1 MRRTIAVLAA
11 LGLMLVLG
19 APQALAADGPK
30 DQGPKNKDN
39 DTHVQLLAFNDFHGH
54 LEPSTPGSIQTG
66 CCVANSTNTAWTP
79 MTVPAGGVEYFA
91 SYIKGLREL
100 NSNTVTVGAGD
111 LIGASPLI
119 SGLFHDEPTIHAM
132 NAIGVDVSGVG
143 NHEFDE
149 GIGELLRMQNGGCAG
164 ADTCQLEPFPGAFFQ
179 YLAAN
184 VFYEG
189 TDQTILPPYE
199 IRKIDNAK
207 IAFIGLT
214 LEGTPTIVTPS
225 GVAGLE
231 FRPEVPTVNAL
242 VQKLRNEEGVRAFVV
257 LLHQGGF
264 QNPPAPGPITSPPN
278 PNAYVDVDRCVG
290 FAGPEITAIAK
301 GLDPQV
307 DVIVSAHTHA
317 PYICPNFA
325 DTGKLLT
332 SASSFGR
339 VITDIDL
346 VIDHQTKDIKSVT
359 ADNVIVRQDDPK
371 FPKDP
376 ELTAI
381 VDRYR
386 TASAPIANRIVGA
399 ITADITRTQAGGNA
413 PTGESA
419 LGDVIAD
426 AQLKAT
432 QPVDFG
438 GSVIAFMNPGGIR
451 NELLFNRSPGGEPA
465 GQVTYG
471 ELFDVQPFGNSL
483 VVKTCTGAQID
494 ALLEQ
499 QIFPQIAT
507 STSRILQVSNGFTY
521 SWSAGAAQGNRIDPA
536 SIKLNNVTLGAN
548 TPYRVTMNSFL
559 ASGGDGFTVFN
570 QCTDALGGEIDL
582 DALARYFT
590 EFSDG
595 IPPFEPVPPGPQ
607 NRITRLP

>member
-1 MRRTIAVLAA
+1 MRRLAA
-11 LGLMLVLG
+11 FTVLL
-19 APQALAADGPK
+19 AAALAVAASNALAAEGP
-30 DQGPKNKDN
+30 KDN
-39 DTHVQLLAFNDFHGH
+39 DTYVQLLAFNDFHGH
-54 LEPSTPGSIQTG
+54 LEPTTPGTIQTG
-66 CCVANSTNTAWTP
+66 CCVPNSTNTAWTP

-91 SYIKGLREL
+91 THLKGLRTAHT
-100 NSNTVTVGAGD
+100 NTITVGAGD

-119 SGLFHDEPTIHAM
+119 SGLFHDEPTIHAL
-132 NAIGVDVSGVG
+132 NALGVDVSGVG

-149 GIGELLRMQNGGCAG
+149 GISELLRMQYGGCAG

-184 VFYEG
+184 VFYAG
-189 TDQTILPPYE
+189 TDETILPPYE

-214 LEGTPTIVTPS
+214 LEGTPTIVTPA

-231 FRPEVPTVNAL
+231 FRPEIQTTNAL
-242 VQKLRNEEGVRAFVV
+242 VQKLRNENGVRAFVV

-264 QNPPAPGPITSPPN
+264 QNPPAPGPFTAPPN
-278 PNAYVDVDRCVG
+278 PDGYTDVNRCVNFSG
-290 FAGPEITAIAK
+290 TEISAIAA

-307 DVIVSAHTHA
+307 DVIVSGHTHA

-325 DTGKLLT
+325 GTGKLLT

-346 VIDHQTKDIKSVT
+346 VIDHQTKDVKSAT
-359 ADNVIVRQDDPK
+359 AVNVIVTQNVA
-371 FPKDP
+371 KDP
-376 ELTAI
+376 IETAI

-386 TASAPIANRIVGA
+386 AASAPIANQIVGA
-399 ITADITRTQAGGNA
+399 VTADITRSATTA
-413 PTGESA
+413 GESA

-432 QPVDFG
+432 ALSDFG
-438 GSVIAFMNPGGIR
+438 SSVIAFMNPGGIR
-451 NELLFNRSPGGEPA
+451 SDLLFATSPGGEAP

-471 ELFDVQPFGNSL
+471 ELFTVQPFGNSL
-483 VVKTCTGAQID
+483 VVKTCTGAQIK

-499 QIFPQIAT
+499 QIFPT
-507 STSRILQVSNGFTY
+507 TRILQVSNGFTY
-521 SWSAGAAQGNRIDPA
+521 SFNASAPA
-536 SIKLNNVTLGAN
+536 GSRVDASSIKLDGVTLAPG
-548 TPYRVTMNSFL
+548 TGYRVTMNSFL

-582 DALARYFT
+582 DALVRYFQQ
-590 EFSDG
+590 FG
-595 IPPFEPVPPGPQ
+595 GPVPPGPR
-607 NRITRLP
+607 NRITRTG

>member
-19 APQALAADGPK
+19 APQALAANGPK
-30 DQGPKNKDN
+30 DKPPKKDN
-39 DTHVQLLAFNDFHGH
+39 DTYVQLLAINDFHGH
-54 LEPSTPGSIQTG
+54 LDIDTPGTIQTG
-66 CCVANSTNTAWTP
+66 CCVANSANNAWTP
-79 MTVPAGGVEYFA
+79 MTVPAGGVEYLA
-91 SYIKGLREL
+91 THIKQLREQ
-100 NSNTVTVGAGD
+100 NSNTIAVGAGD

-119 SGLFHDEPTIHAM
+119 SGLFHDEPAILAM
-132 NAIGVDVSGVG
+132 NALQLDVSGVG

-149 GIGELLRMQNGGCAG
+149 GINELLRMQNGGCAG
-164 ADTCQLEPFPGAFFQ
+164 ADTCQLEPFPGAAFQ

-184 VFYEG
+184 VFYQG
-189 TDQTILPPYE
+189 TDTTILPPYE
-199 IRKIDNAK
+199 IEKIDNAK

-231 FRPEVPTVNAL
+231 FRPEVQTINAL
-242 VQKLRNEEGVRAFVV
+242 VHKLRNEQGVRAFVV
-257 LLHQGGF
+257 LIHQGGF
-264 QNPPAPGPITSPPN
+264 QNPPSPGPFPDPPN
-278 PNAYVDVDRCVG
+278 PNGYTDVNRCVS
-290 FAGPEITAIAK
+290 FSGPEITAIAK

-307 DVIVSAHTHA
+307 DIIVSAHTHA

-325 DTGKLLT
+325 GTGKYLT

-346 VIDHQTKDIKSVT
+346 VIDHQSKDVKSVT
-359 ADNVIVRQDDPK
+359 AKNVIVTRDVDRDPDEK
-371 FPKDP
+371 
-376 ELTAI
+376 AI

-386 TASAPIANRIVGA
+386 EASAPIANQIVGSV
-399 ITADITRTQAGGNA
+399 TADITRAATPA
-413 PTGESA
+413 GESA

-432 QPVDFG
+432 AATDFG
-438 GSVIAFMNPGGIR
+438 SSVIAFMNPGGIR
-451 NELLFNRSPGGEPA
+451 QEIFYANSPGGEAA

-471 ELFDVQPFGNSL
+471 ELFTVQPFGNSL

-499 QIFPQIAT
+499 QIFPTGT
-507 STSRILQVSNGFTY
+507 SSRILQVSNGFTY
-521 SWSAGAAQGNRIDPA
+521 SWSASAPQGSRIDPS
-536 SIKLNNVTLGAN
+536 SIKLNGVTLDPATG
-548 TPYRVTMNSFL
+548 YRVTMNSFL
-559 ASGGDGFTVFN
+559 ATGGDGFTVFN
-570 QCTDALGGEIDL
+570 QCTNALGGEIDL
-582 DALARYFT
+582 DALVRF
-590 EFSDG
+590 FMQFGDG
-595 IPPFEPVPPGPQ
+595 NPPPEPVPPGPQ

>member
-11 LGLMLVLG
+11 LGLMLVLA
-19 APQALAADGPK
+19 APQALAASGPK
-30 DQGPKNKDN
+30 DKEPKSN

-54 LEPSTPGSIQTG
+54 LEPNTPGTIQTG
-66 CCVANSTNTAWTP
+66 CCIPNSTNTAWTP
-79 MTVPAGGVEYFA
+79 MTVPAGGVEYF
-91 SYIKGLREL
+91 STYIKSLRET
-100 NSNTVTVGAGD
+100 NSNTITVGAGD

-149 GIGELLRMQNGGCAG
+149 GIQELLRMQNGGCAG
-164 ADTCQLEPFPGAFFQ
+164 ADTCQLEPFPGASFQ

-189 TDQTILPPYE
+189 TDTTVLPPYE
-199 IRKIDNAK
+199 IKKIDNAK
-207 IAFIGLT
+207 VAFIGLT
-214 LEGTPTIVTPS
+214 LEATPTIVTPA

-242 VQKLRNEEGVRAFVV
+242 VQKLRNENGVRAFVV

-264 QNPPAPGPITSPPN
+264 QTPPAPGPFSGAPN
-278 PNAYVDVDRCVG
+278 PNAYTDVDRCVG
-290 FAGPEITAIAK
+290 FAGPEVTAIAQ

-317 PYICPNFA
+317 PYICPDFA
-325 DTGKLLT
+325 GTGKLVT
-332 SASSFGR
+332 SAASFGR

-346 VIDHQTKDIKSVT
+346 VIDHQTKDVKSAT
-359 ADNVIVRQDDPK
+359 ADNVIVRQDDTK
-371 FPKDP
+371 YPKDP
-376 ELTAI
+376 ALTAI

-386 TASAPIANRIVGA
+386 AASAPIANQIVGSV
-399 ITADITRTQAGGNA
+399 TADMTRTSAGGDTPN
-413 PTGESA
+413 GESA

-432 QPVDFG
+432 ADDEFG
-438 GSVIAFMNPGGIR
+438 ASKIAFMNPGGIR
-451 NELLFNRSPGGEPA
+451 SDLLFATSPGGEAP

-471 ELFDVQPFGNSL
+471 ELFTVQPFGNSL

-499 QIFPQIAT
+499 QIFPQTAT

-521 SWSAGAAQGNRIDPA
+521 AWSASAAQGSRIDPS
-536 SIKLNNVTLGAN
+536 SIKLNNVVLGAS
-548 TPYRVTMNSFL
+548 TGYRVTMNSFL

-570 QCTDALGGEIDL
+570 QCSDALGGEIDL
-582 DALARYFT
+582 DALVRYFMQ
-590 EFSDG
+590 FGDG
-595 IPPFEPVPPGPQ
+595 NPPPESVPPGPQ
-607 NRITRLP
+607 NRITRVP

>member
-1 MRRTIAVLAA
+1 MRRTLAVLAA

-19 APQALAADGPK
+19 TSQALAADGPN
-30 DQGPKNKDN
+30 DNGPKKKDN
-39 DTHVQLLAFNDFHGH
+39 DTQVQLLAFNDFHGH
-54 LEPSTPGSIQTG
+54 LDTDSPGTIQTG
-66 CCVANSTNTAWTP
+66 CCVANSANTAWTP
-79 MTVPAGGVEYFA
+79 MTVPAGGAEFFA
-91 SYIKGLREL
+91 THIREL
-100 NSNTVTVGAGD
+100 RTENTNTITVGAGD

-119 SGLFHDEPTIHAM
+119 SGLFHDEPTIDVM

-164 ADTCQLEPFPGAFFQ
+164 PDTCKLEPFPGAFFQ

-184 VFYEG
+184 VFYQG

-199 IRKIDNAK
+199 VRKIDNAK

-214 LEGTPTIVTPS
+214 LEGTPTIVTPA

-231 FRPEVPTVNAL
+231 FRPEVQTTNAL
-242 VQKLRNEEGVRAFVV
+242 VRKLRDEQGVRAFVV

-264 QNPPAPGPITSPPN
+264 QNPPSPGPFTGAPN
-278 PNAYVDVDRCVG
+278 PNGYTDVNRCVNFSG
-290 FAGPEITAIAK
+290 SEISAIAA

-307 DVIVSAHTHA
+307 DVIVSGHTHA
-317 PYICPNFA
+317 PYICPDFA
-325 DTGKLLT
+325 GTGKLLT

-346 VIDHQTKDIKSVT
+346 VIDHQTKDVKSAT
-359 ADNVIVRQDDPK
+359 ARNVIVRRDVPRDPAVK
-371 FPKDP
+371 
-376 ELTAI
+376 EI

-386 TASAPIANRIVGA
+386 TASAPIANQIVGS
-399 ITADITRTQAGGNA
+399 ITADITRSAGTN
-413 PTGESA
+413 GESA

-432 QPVDFG
+432 APTDFG
-438 GSVIAFMNPGGIR
+438 ASVIAFMNPGGIR
-451 NELLFNRSPGGEPA
+451 NDLLFANSPGGEAP

-471 ELFDVQPFGNSL
+471 ELFNVQPFGNSL

-499 QIFPQIAT
+499 QIFPT
-507 STSRILQVSNGFTY
+507 TRILQVSAGFTY
-521 SWSAGAAQGNRIDPA
+521 TFDAAAPAGQRVDP
-536 SIKLNNVTLGAN
+536 STIKLNGVTLGP
-548 TPYRVTMNSFL
+548 TTGYRVTMNSFL
-559 ASGGDGFTVFN
+559 ATGGDGFTVFN
-570 QCTDALGGEIDL
+570 QCTNALGGEIDL

-590 EFSDG
+590 EFG
-595 IPPFEPVPPGPQ
+595 GAVPPGPK
-607 NRITRLP
+607 NRITRLN

>member
-1 MRRTIAVLAA
+1 MRRITALVVLLAAVLAIA
-11 LGLMLVLG
+11 
-19 APQALAADGPK
+19 APQAPAAKGP
-30 DQGPKNKDN
+30 KDN
-39 DTHVQLLAFNDFHGH
+39 DTRVQLLAFNDFHGH
-54 LEPSTPGSIQTG
+54 LEPTTPGTIQTG
-66 CCVANSTNTAWTP
+66 CCIPNSTSTAWTP
-79 MTVPAGGVEYFA
+79 RTVPAGGVEYFA
-91 SYIKGLREL
+91 THLKGLRTA
-100 NSNTVTVGAGD
+100 NTNTITVGAGD

-119 SGLFHDEPTIHAM
+119 SGLFHDEPAIHAL
-132 NAIGVDVSGVG
+132 NALGLDVSGVG

-149 GIGELLRMQNGGCAG
+149 GLQELYRMQFGGCTAS
-164 ADTCQLEPFPGAFFQ
+164 DHCVVEPFPGAMFQ

-184 VFYEG
+184 VVREATG
-189 TDQTILPPYE
+189 ETILPAYE

-214 LEGTPTIVTPS
+214 LEATPTIVTPS

-231 FRPEVPTVNAL
+231 FKPEVATTNAL
-242 VQKLRNEEGVRAFVV
+242 VEKLRNEQGVRAFVV

-264 QNPPAPGPITSPPN
+264 QNPPAPGPYPATPN
-278 PNAYVDVDRCVG
+278 PDGYTDVNRCVSVS
-290 FAGPEITAIAK
+290 GPEIKAIAA
-301 GLDPQV
+301 GLDSRV
-307 DVIVSAHTHA
+307 DVIVSGHTHA
-317 PYICPNFA
+317 PYICPDF
-325 DTGKLLT
+325 DGTGKLLT

-346 VIDHQTKDIKSVT
+346 VIDHQTKDVKSVT
-359 ADNVIVRQDDPK
+359 ARNVIVTQDVA
-371 FPKDP
+371 KDP
-376 ELTAI
+376 ALTAI

-386 TASAPIANRIVGA
+386 TASAPIANQIVGA
-399 ITADITRTQAGGNA
+399 ITADIIRASAGGAA

-432 QPVDFG
+432 QPLDFG
-438 GSVIAFMNPGGIR
+438 GSLIAFMNPGGIR
-451 NELLFNRSPGGEPA
+451 NELLYARSPGGEPA

-499 QIFPQIAT
+499 QIFPQTAT
-507 STSRILQVSNGFTY
+507 STSRILQVSNGFSY
-521 SWSAGAAQGNRIDPA
+521 AWSASAAQGSRIDPA
-536 SIKLNNVTLGAN
+536 SIKLNGATIGAT

-559 ASGGDGFTVFN
+559 ATGGDGFTVFN

-582 DALARYFT
+582 DALVRYFQQY
-590 EFSDG
+590 SDG
-595 IPPFEPVPPGPQ
+595 VPPFEPVPPGPQ